1 MATSDM
7 RSGPVGVPPAPAP
20 SLFSSLRVFWRTML
34 ATLQTR
40 LDLFTTELGEEAFRL
55 LYLVITVIVGLVCL
69 HTAFLLVVVWFLVAL
84 WHTHLWFWV
93 VGGFAI
99 AYFAVAAIA
108 FVVARNMIFNRP
120 RFLGQT
126 MDELK
131 RDVEGL
137 HTVLKPRG
145 EDKP

>member
-1 MATSDM
+1 MPEAP
-7 RSGPVGVPPAPAP
+7 GPVGVPPAPAP
-20 SLFSSLRVFWRTML
+20 SLFASLRTFWRTVL

-55 LYLVITVIVGLVCL
+55 LYLVIAVAIAILFL
-69 HTAFLLVVVWFLVAL
+69 HTAFFFFMLWVLAWVWETPYRLWVIGGITGLYLLVGL
-84 WHTHLWFWV
+84 
-93 VGGFAI
+93 I
-99 AYFAVAAIA
+99 AVIA
-108 FVVARNMIFNRP
+108 ARNMIFNRP

-137 HTVLKPRG
+137 HTTLKPRG

>member
-1 MATSDM
+1 MPAAP
-7 RSGPVGVPPAPAP
+7 GPVGVPPAPAP
-20 SLFSSLRVFWRTML
+20 SLFASLRVFWRTL
-34 ATLQTR
+34 LSTLQTR

-55 LYLVITVIVGLVCL
+55 LYLVIAIAITILFL
-69 HTAFLLVVVWFLVAL
+69 HTAFFFFMLWILAAVWETPYRLWVIGGITGLYLLVGLIAL
-84 WHTHLWFWV
+84 
-93 VGGFAI
+93 
-99 AYFAVAAIA
+99 AA
-108 FVVARNMIFNRP
+108 ARNMIFNRP

-145 EDKP
+145 EEKP

>member
-1 MATSDM
+1 MPAAP
-7 RSGPVGVPPAPAP
+7 GPVGVPPAPAP
-20 SLFSSLRVFWRTML
+20 SLFASLRTFWRTLL

-55 LYLVITVIVGLVCL
+55 LYLVIAIAIAILFL
-69 HTAFLLVVVWFLVAL
+69 HTAFFFFMLWVLAACWDGPYRLWVIGGITGLYLLVGLIAL
-84 WHTHLWFWV
+84 AT
-93 VGGFAI
+93 
-99 AYFAVAAIA
+99 
-108 FVVARNMIFNRP
+108 ARNMIFSRP

>member
-1 MATSDM
+1 MPEAP
-7 RSGPVGVPPAPAP
+7 GPVGVPPAPAP
-20 SLFSSLRVFWRTML
+20 SLFTSLRTFWRAML

-40 LDLFTTELGEEAFRL
+40 LDLLTTELGEAAFRL
-55 LYLVITVIVGLVCL
+55 LYLVIAVAIAILFL
-69 HTAFLLVVVWFLVAL
+69 HTAFFFFMLWLLALVWDTHYRLWVIGGITGLYLLVGLIAL
-84 WHTHLWFWV
+84 FT
-93 VGGFAI
+93 
-99 AYFAVAAIA
+99 
-108 FVVARNMIFNRP
+108 ARNMIFHRP

>member
-1 MATSDM
+1 MPAAP
-7 RSGPVGVPPAPAP
+7 GPVGVPPAPAP
-20 SLFSSLRVFWRTML
+20 SLFTSLRVFWRTVL

-55 LYLVITVIVGLVCL
+55 LYLVIAVAIAILFL
-69 HTAFLLVVVWFLVAL
+69 HTAFFFFMLWLLAAVWDTHYRLWVIGGITGLYLLVGLIAL
-84 WHTHLWFWV
+84 
-93 VGGFAI
+93 FA
-99 AYFAVAAIA
+99 
-108 FVVARNMIFNRP
+108 ARNMIFNRP